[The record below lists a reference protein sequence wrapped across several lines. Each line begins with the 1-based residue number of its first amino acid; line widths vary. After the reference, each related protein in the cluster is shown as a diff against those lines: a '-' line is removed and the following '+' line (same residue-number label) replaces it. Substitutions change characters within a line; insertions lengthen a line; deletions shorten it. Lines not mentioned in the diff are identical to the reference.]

1 MATAAPKP
9 GYVVSLFVSK
19 TTPEFKEKDGYDTR
33 TFPEHTIE
41 LARVVLSGEDLE
53 GLLSDAKESADL
65 VGTLHG

>member
-33 TFPEHTIE
+33 TFPEHT
-41 LARVVLSGEDLE
+41 
-53 GLLSDAKESADL
+53 
-65 VGTLHG
+65 